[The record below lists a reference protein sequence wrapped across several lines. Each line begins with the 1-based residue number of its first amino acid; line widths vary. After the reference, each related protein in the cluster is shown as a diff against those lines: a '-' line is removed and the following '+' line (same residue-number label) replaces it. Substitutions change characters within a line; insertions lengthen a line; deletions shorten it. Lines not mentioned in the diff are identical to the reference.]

1 MISAE
6 QAIATTGFSLPAQ
19 QISGGGRC
27 ELDFEVLDEMLKV
40 ACAAPSADNNQPW
53 KFEAETSRLTVL
65 HDQERQLSSDF
76 NRMFDLMALGCAVE
90 NIVQQAAAR
99 GYRTRVN
106 LSPLGASTPE
116 QECDRIAELTWE
128 NAELIE
134 HEGLANWIYDR
145 ETNRNSYSIQPLAG
159 NESAE
164 LSKCVTQGVKLDWIE
179 DRSHLASFA
188 NLIGESDKIRFM
200 CRDCHEEL
208 HSQLRLNLPDV
219 ACTRDGLDYR
229 TLGLPQGGRWFLR
242 AIKSWSVAGVLNRL
256 GLAKAMTLPG
266 VQVVRQSAAIGLLSL
281 DSSDQ
286 QAMFEGGRAFQR
298 LWLTA
303 TKLGLSLQPLAS
315 LPMVLS
321 NKELPEAASTLVGRV
336 RASAKRQLPLGG
348 RTLLMAFR
356 IGYPKRTPHV
366 RSLRR
371 DFRESVTYETPS
383 ARGHKSLTGGETWTY
398 KEAFKRNSGLIS
410 GELQEKLRR
419 CRVAIPGMGG
429 VGGVHLMTLAR
440 LGVGA
445 FTIADADEFGVAN
458 FNRQYGASIQTVGDQ
473 KADTMSRIVQQ
484 VNPEVRLNVL
494 KSFVTPKNVHRFLD
508 GVDVLVDSVDFFSID
523 ARRLLFAEARRRG
536 IWAIT
541 AGPIGFS
548 TAWMTF
554 DPNGMSFEEYF
565 AMASKKTK
573 VDQLV
578 SFAVGLTPQATQSK
592 YMDLSKVD
600 LNSGAAPSVGLACQ
614 LASGV
619 AASEVVKILSGEG
632 NLRSAPY
639 FQQFDSR
646 DVKLKK
652 GKLRWGNRGPLQQ
665 IKQFVLKRIC
675 ARNGVAN

>member
-6 QAIATTGFSLPAQ
+6 QAIATTGFSLPAHK
-19 QISGGGRC
+19 ISGGDRC
-27 ELDFEVLDEMLKV
+27 DLDFEALDEMLKV

-53 KFEAETSRLTVL
+53 KFEAKTSRVTIL

-76 NRMFDLMALGCAVE
+76 NRMFDLLALGCAVE

-99 GYRTRVN
+99 GYRTKVN
-106 LSPLGASTPE
+106 LCPLDASEPT
-116 QECDRIAELTWE
+116 QERHRVAELTWE
-128 NAELIE
+128 NAKSAEPE
-134 HEGLANWIYDR
+134 SLANWIYDR
-145 ETNRNSYSIQPLAG
+145 ATNRNSYSIQPLEG
-159 NESAE
+159 KEITE
-164 LSKCVTQGVKLDWIE
+164 LSRCVTEGVVLDWLE
-179 DRSHLASFA
+179 DRSQVRSFA

-208 HSQLRLNLPDV
+208 HSQLRLNLSDV
-219 ACTRDGLDYR
+219 VRTRDGLDYR
-229 TLGLPQGGRWFLR
+229 TLGLPPGGRWFLK
-242 AIKSWSVAGVLNRL
+242 AIKRWSFAQVLNRW

-286 QAMFEGGRAFQR
+286 QAMFKGGRAFQR

-321 NKELPEAASTLVGRV
+321 NKELPEEASELVGQV
-336 RASAKRQLPLGG
+336 RSIAKKQLPLEG

-356 IGYPKRTPHV
+356 VGYPKRTPHV

-371 DFRESVTYETPS
+371 DFRESVTYEEPIAPS
-383 ARGHKSLTGGETWTY
+383 HKPLTGGETWSYT
-398 KEAFKRNSGLIS
+398 EAFKRNSGLIS
-410 GELQEKLRR
+410 EELQEKLRR

-458 FNRQYGASIQTVGDQ
+458 FNRQYGASMETVGQQ

-494 KSFVTPKNVHRFLD
+494 DSFVTPENVHRFFD
-508 GVDVLVDSVDFFSID
+508 GVDVFVDSVDFFSID

-536 IWAIT
+536 IWAVT

-592 YMDLSKVD
+592 YMDISKVD

-619 AASEVVKILSGEG
+619 AASEVVKVLSGKG
-632 NLRSAPY
+632 TLRPAPY
-639 FQQFDSR
+639 YQQFDSR
-646 DVKLKK
+646 DVKPRK